1 MKLKKKYVI
10 IESVILFS
18 LLLLFACESLIT
30 DYKLDTDPDLL
41 KDLTMLQYIEQGND
55 TTLSIYYEA
64 VKYANI
70 ESIVSDDNQTR
81 IVPTNNAFRTLF
93 ASIGIKSINELTP
106 NLTKNL
112 LSYLILPNKIK
123 SIDLEEN
130 ETLGV
135 ETLSKDSIFISRV
148 PGAADP
154 YRVYLNINGG
164 FIPSYVPI
172 IKQDFTF
179 KDGVMHVVDEFP
191 IFRKKIKDT
200 DPAPADIDY
209 TLAQKDTIWVLE
221 DASVYQMK
229 KTSNYGTSINQIVPR
244 TYYNRFTY
252 LKFRLKPIN
261 FIDDLAFAKLN
272 IRVQRINGVDYTPL
286 CGVFETSYDWNEST
300 LIWNNKPDF
309 GMEVSSAEL
318 SLDWNN
324 LTITS
329 SIKKLY
335 EENTQYVSY
344 ALQALNGADI
354 PSAAIF
360 VYNKE
365 NTINSPAFI
374 ELMSTTPSELRLDVD
389 IPVELKSYDGIAK
402 LLKNDLSMS
411 AEGTKYK
418 YTDNN
423 IIYVLV
429 NPPKDGILTYF
440 GLPMT
445 KNSQFTQE
453 ALAVGAIKYIGN
465 NLTPTDTFE
474 LKAQDYIGGAY
485 QKLIRVEVK

>member
-1 MKLKKKYVI
+1 
-10 IESVILFS
+10 
-18 LLLLFACESLIT
+18 
-30 DYKLDTDPDLL
+30 
-41 KDLTMLQYIEQGND
+41 
-55 TTLSIYYEA
+55 
-64 VKYANI
+64 
-70 ESIVSDDNQTR
+70 
-81 IVPTNNAFRTLF
+81 
-93 ASIGIKSINELTP
+93 
-106 NLTKNL
+106 
-112 LSYLILPNKIK
+112 
-123 SIDLEEN
+123 
-130 ETLGV
+130 
-135 ETLSKDSIFISRV
+135 
-148 PGAADP
+148 
-154 YRVYLNINGG
+154 
-164 FIPSYVPI
+164 
-172 IKQDFTF
+172 
-179 KDGVMHVVDEFP
+179 
-191 IFRKKIKDT
+191 
-200 DPAPADIDY
+200 
-209 TLAQKDTIWVLE
+209 
-221 DASVYQMK
+221 
-229 KTSNYGTSINQIVPR
+229 
-244 TYYNRFTY
+244 
-252 LKFRLKPIN
+252 
-261 FIDDLAFAKLN
+261 
-272 IRVQRINGVDYTPL
+272 
-286 CGVFETSYDWNEST
+286 
-300 LIWNNKPDF
+300 
-309 GMEVSSAEL
+309 MEVSSAEL

-465 NLTPTDTFE
+465 NLTPTGTFE